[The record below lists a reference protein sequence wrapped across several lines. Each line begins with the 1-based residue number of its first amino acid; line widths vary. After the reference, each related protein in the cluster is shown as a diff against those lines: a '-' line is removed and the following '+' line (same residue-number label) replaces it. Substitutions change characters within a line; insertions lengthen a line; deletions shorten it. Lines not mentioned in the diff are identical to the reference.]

1 MERPSATRASRT
13 TLGLLVAGPLLAV
26 LFVARALP
34 SADLAEAGLA
44 WAPDALAGLLVVV
57 AAATALAWLVAGL
70 RSGLVADL
78 LSAGASA
85 AIAGGALSLLFDAA
99 HVVTLGVGA
108 LALAGAGVADR
119 AGMRIRGGQLP
130 RIGTAVAIGALAE
143 IAVLVEL
150 LPGLDGGATAIH
162 PAVAGG
168 TLAVAL
174 VAALVGLGT
183 TVAPVASAVLV
194 GIAATSL
201 ARDGGIETVIGLAAL
216 IGSQLIGVVTWA
228 EASAPVPEATQA
240 DGDRLPELAGR
251 LADAVLRF
259 DGRLRLRDWNA
270 TAAVLLGLDPASGG
284 ARIEDLL
291 GVPIGELPH
300 EDGSVAT
307 VAGAGGLT
315 VALQRSGGGLTAIIH
330 DPASSPE
337 SERLGRELR
346 GTIEELLQARRT
358 VELQRHEIERAAT
371 TDPLTGVGSR
381 LAIMDRLRMEVA
393 QARRYLHPVAIA
405 LIDIDGFADL
415 NRTHGAAGGDAVLR
429 EIALRMR
436 LRVRASDE
444 LGRIGGDSFLAV
456 LPHTEENGA
465 ATFADAI
472 QHRLALRP
480 VPIGDAEL
488 RITASVGLAVMRAGE
503 DLDTDGLLARATEAL
518 ESAKRGGGN
527 RIALD
532 RLHGLA
538 RLDDHRPSEPREHDA
553 ADHADHADR

>member
-1 MERPSATRASRT
+1 MERSSAIRASRT

-44 WAPDALAGLLVVV
+44 WTPDALAGLLVVV
-57 AAATALAWLVAGL
+57 ATVTALAWLVAGL
-70 RSGLVADL
+70 RTGRLTDL
-78 LSAGASA
+78 LAAGASA

-99 HVVTLGVGA
+99 HLVTLGVA
-108 LALAGAGVADR
+108 SLALAGAAVSDR
-119 AGMRIRGGQLP
+119 AGVRIRGGQLA
-130 RIGTAVAIGALAE
+130 RIATAVAIVGLAE
-143 IAVLVEL
+143 AAVLVEL
-150 LPGLDGGATAIH
+150 LPGLGGVATAIH
-162 PAVAGG
+162 PALAGG
-168 TLAVAL
+168 TLAVSV
-174 VAALVGLGT
+174 VAALASLGT
-183 TVAPVASAVLV
+183 TVAPMASAVLV

-201 ARDGGIETVIGLAAL
+201 ARDGGIETVIGLVAL
-216 IGSQLIGVVTWA
+216 IGSQLIGIATWA
-228 EASAPVPEATQA
+228 EANAPVAEPIED
-240 DGDRLPELAGR
+240 DGDRLPELASR
-251 LADAVLRF
+251 LTVPVLRF

-270 TAAVLLGLDPASGG
+270 TAAILLGLDQASGG

-291 GVPIGELPH
+291 GVPIGDLPH
-300 EDGSVAT
+300 DDGWVAT

-315 VALQRSGGGLTAIIH
+315 IGLQRSGGGLTAIID
-330 DPASSPE
+330 DPAASPE
-337 SERLGRELR
+337 SDRLGRELR

-358 VELQRHEIERAAT
+358 IDLQREEIERAAT
-371 TDPLTGVGSR
+371 TDPLTGVASR
-381 LAIMDRLRMEVA
+381 LAIMDRLGTEVA
-393 QARRYLHPVAIA
+393 QARRYLHPVGIA

-415 NRTHGAAGGDAVLR
+415 NRAHGTAGGDAVLR

-444 LGRIGGDSFLAV
+444 LGRIGSDSFLAV

-480 VPIGDAEL
+480 VVVGDAEL
-488 RITASVGLAVMRAGE
+488 RITASIGLAVMRAGE
-503 DLDTDGLLARATEAL
+503 DLDTDGLLARAGEAL
-518 ESAKRGGGN
+518 ESAKRAGGD

-538 RLDDHRPSEPREHDA
+538 RLDDHRATGSQARDS
-553 ADHADHADR
+553 ADDADR

>member
-1 MERPSATRASRT
+1 MERSSAIRASRT

-44 WAPDALAGLLVVV
+44 WTPDALAGLLVVV
-57 AAATALAWLVAGL
+57 ATVTALAWLVAGL
-70 RSGLVADL
+70 RTGRLTDL
-78 LSAGASA
+78 LAAGASA

-99 HVVTLGVGA
+99 HLVTLGVA
-108 LALAGAGVADR
+108 SLALAGAAVSDR
-119 AGMRIRGGQLP
+119 AGVRIRGGQLA
-130 RIGTAVAIGALAE
+130 RIATAVAIVGLAE
-143 IAVLVEL
+143 AAVLVEL
-150 LPGLDGGATAIH
+150 LPGLGGVATAIH
-162 PAVAGG
+162 PALAGG
-168 TLAVAL
+168 TLAVSV
-174 VAALVGLGT
+174 VAALASLGT
-183 TVAPVASAVLV
+183 TVAPMASAVLV

-201 ARDGGIETVIGLAAL
+201 ARDGGIETVIGLVAL
-216 IGSQLIGVVTWA
+216 IGSQLIGIATWA
-228 EASAPVPEATQA
+228 EANAPVAEPIED
-240 DGDRLPELAGR
+240 DGDRLPELASR
-251 LADAVLRF
+251 LTVPVLRF

-270 TAAVLLGLDPASGG
+270 TAAILLGLDQASGG

-291 GVPIGELPH
+291 GVPIGDLPH
-300 EDGSVAT
+300 DDGSVAT

-315 VALQRSGGGLTAIIH
+315 IGLQRSGGGLTAIID
-330 DPASSPE
+330 DPAASPE
-337 SERLGRELR
+337 SDRLGRELR

-358 VELQRHEIERAAT
+358 IDLQREEIERAAT
-371 TDPLTGVGSR
+371 TDPLTGVASR
-381 LAIMDRLRMEVA
+381 LAIMDRLGTEVA
-393 QARRYLHPVAIA
+393 QARRYLHPVGIA

-415 NRTHGAAGGDAVLR
+415 NRAHGTAGGDAVLR

-444 LGRIGGDSFLAV
+444 LGRIGSDSFLAV

-480 VPIGDAEL
+480 VVVGDAEL
-488 RITASVGLAVMRAGE
+488 RITASIGLAVMRAGE
-503 DLDTDGLLARATEAL
+503 DLDTDGLLARAGEAL
-518 ESAKRGGGN
+518 ESAKRAGGD

-538 RLDDHRPSEPREHDA
+538 RLDDHRATGSQARDS
-553 ADHADHADR
+553 ADDADR